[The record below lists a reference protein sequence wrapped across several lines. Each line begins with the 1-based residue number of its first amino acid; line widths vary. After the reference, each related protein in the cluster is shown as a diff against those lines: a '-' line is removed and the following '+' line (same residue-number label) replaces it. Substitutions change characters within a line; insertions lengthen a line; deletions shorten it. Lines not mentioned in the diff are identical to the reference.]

1 MSEELQGGYQTTNE
15 PVSNEPQQQE
25 ISQSEPSSPQESNF
39 FEVKYNK
46 EPVKVSYDEAPT
58 YIQKGMNYDKVQQ
71 QVQQYQQRLQ
81 DLSSFFGYQTEDEV
95 WQALE
100 QAKQEQMQQQQQ
112 ELYSQAGI
120 DPETFN
126 QILSNHPAIQYANQ
140 LQQRQQEEQQLA
152 SEWGDLVQ
160 EFPDMTPEK
169 IPPEVFQL
177 QQSHPNLSLLDAY
190 LRVSYKSL
198 GQQKEQEAIQKLQQN
213 QLSTPGALGSG
224 ADHITSYSQL
234 SAQDKKALRERVL
247 RGENVQL

>member
-1 MSEELQGGYQTTNE
+1 MSEFEQSANQSAEIVSQEPTNIEPSQAQE
-15 PVSNEPQQQE
+15 PVTTQE
-25 ISQSEPSSPQESNF
+25 NF

-81 DLSSFFGYQTEDEV
+81 DLSQFFGYQTEDEV

-100 QAKQEQMQQQQQ
+100 QAKQEQQRQ
-112 ELYSQAGI
+112 EQEALYQQAGV
-120 DPETFN
+120 DPDTFN
-126 QILSNHPAIQYANQ
+126 QLLSNHPAIQYANQ
-140 LQQRQQEEQQLA
+140 LQQQQQEQQQLA
-152 SEWGDLVQ
+152 NEWGEFVQ

-177 QQSHPNLSLLDAY
+177 QQAHPNLSLLDAY
-190 LRVSYKSL
+190 LRVNYKSL

-213 QLSTPGALGSG
+213 QLSSPGALGAG

-234 SAQDKKALRERVL
+234 SAQDKAALRQRVL
-247 RGENVQL
+247 RGESINL

>member
-1 MSEELQGGYQTTNE
+1 MSEEFQSASQSTE
-15 PVSNEPQQQE
+15 PVA
-25 ISQSEPSSPQESNF
+25 SEPITTEPAQTEPVTTQENY

-71 QVQQYQQRLQ
+71 QMQTYQQRMQ
-81 DLSSFFGYQTEDEV
+81 DLTSFYGYQTEDELF
-95 WQALE
+95 QALDY
-100 QAKQEQMQQQQQ
+100 ARQEQERQQQ
-112 ELYSQAGI
+112 EQLYQQAGV
-120 DPETFN
+120 DPDTFN
-126 QILSNHPAIQYANQ
+126 QLLSNHPAIQYANQ
-140 LQQRQQEEQQLA
+140 LQQQQQEQQQLA
-152 SEWGDLVQ
+152 NEWGEFVQ

-177 QQSHPNLSLLDAY
+177 QTQHPNLSLLDAY

-213 QLSTPGALGSG
+213 QQSTPGALSQG

-234 SAQDKKALRERVL
+234 SAQDKKSLRERVL
-247 RGENVQL
+247 RGENIQF